1 VAPRW
6 TVFDGSNPYM
16 DFNGS
21 GQLQE
26 RYLEDPNGLSQF
38 YGQVSASGT
47 TEWYLTDLLGS
58 VRQVVSPSGSVL
70 DAITYD
76 LYGNLVTQT
85 NSSYQPR
92 FGYAGGSLDP
102 LTGDYQFG
110 ARYYSPEDGRWKSQD
125 PLGFA
130 AGDTDLYGY
139 VFNDPTNLVDPSGLG
154 AEDGSKPYMKNIDV
168 LPTTDPKKNHWE
180 FKDQEGTVFSV
191 NLVDIGGGVPST
203 LRGMIEPRS
212 LDKAN
217 WPKGTLGWAGGGPFG
232 ECTLAWGVNAWVF
245 FTNEKGGVTQIIWYN
260 FQVTGDNGKG
270 RGFNCAFARAQQD
283 KIQRDLTRLVNA
295 NMNNPDEA
303 HKAIKQYL
311 KKSKDIDQTKD
322 NTQIW
327 NLPDGI

>member
-110 ARYYSPEDGRWKSQD
+110 ARYYSPEDGRWKS
-125 PLGFA
+125 
-130 AGDTDLYGY
+130 
-139 VFNDPTNLVDPSGLG
+139 
-154 AEDGSKPYMKNIDV
+154 
-168 LPTTDPKKNHWE
+168 
-180 FKDQEGTVFSV
+180 
-191 NLVDIGGGVPST
+191 
-203 LRGMIEPRS
+203 
-212 LDKAN
+212 
-217 WPKGTLGWAGGGPFG
+217 
-232 ECTLAWGVNAWVF
+232 
-245 FTNEKGGVTQIIWYN
+245 
-260 FQVTGDNGKG
+260 
-270 RGFNCAFARAQQD
+270 
-283 KIQRDLTRLVNA
+283 
-295 NMNNPDEA
+295 
-303 HKAIKQYL
+303 
-311 KKSKDIDQTKD
+311 
-322 NTQIW
+322 
-327 NLPDGI
+327 